1 MVVECQPVQ
10 QPLYDIP
17 SGSLCLLLL
26 FSVRGEGPLVKGLW
40 AYSIGDF
47 VFKNTPHLNALWV
60 PASSHRPLQKFSV
73 FRIPDIFPY
82 NLGVTADWIWQDSFR
97 LNIQIKFYHKNS
109 TYPNIGEQLW
119 TISSAFSKLKRVI
132 FQTSLVVQWLRIH
145 LPMQRT
151 QVQPL
156 VQEDSTCLRA
166 GKPEHQQLKPVHPR
180 VCALQQVKI
189 TVVRSL
195 CTTAREWLPLVATSK
210 SPHTAVKTQYSQK

>member
-1 MVVECQPVQ
+1 MLQCMGLQRVRHNLVLLTEQVIIVCHHHHHHLSIMVVECQPVQ

-109 TYPNIGEQLW
+109 TYPNIGEQL
-119 TISSAFSKLKRVI
+119 
-132 FQTSLVVQWLRIH
+132 
-145 LPMQRT
+145 
-151 QVQPL
+151 
-156 VQEDSTCLRA
+156 
-166 GKPEHQQLKPVHPR
+166 
-180 VCALQQVKI
+180 
-189 TVVRSL
+189 
-195 CTTAREWLPLVATSK
+195 
-210 SPHTAVKTQYSQK
+210 